1 MRVVVFTSENDG
13 SLARIEVPAPPV
25 KKGEARVEYL
35 PVAIH
40 AATPEAAVEKAEAFF
55 KSEQERLAKQE
66 AHAAARIANLAAAR
80 ARKSGAAA

>member
-1 MRVVVFTSENDG
+1 MRVVVFTSEADG

-40 AATPEAAVEKAEAFF
+40 APTPEAAIAKAEAFYQ
-55 KSEQERLAKQE
+55 SEQERFAKQE
-66 AHAAARIANLAAAR
+66 AHAAARLANLAAAR
-80 ARKSGAAA
+80 ALKSGVAA